1 MTAVVRAGEDRY
13 DLNAGDV
20 PSDGTFDFDAT
31 AAHQAKRERNQ
42 RVVRAMS
49 DSGILHAPSSN
60 AAVKAR
66 HPWRKDRDQSPH
78 QGLKSGRGLPP
89 SSLVPG
95 SVRVDHVLLARV
107 KQR

>member
-1 MTAVVRAGEDRY
+1 VTAVVRAGEDRY

-31 AAHQAKRERNQ
+31 SAHQAKRERNQ

-60 AAVKAR
+60 VAIE
-66 HPWRKDRDQSPH
+66 
-78 QGLKSGRGLPP
+78 
-89 SSLVPG
+89 
-95 SVRVDHVLLARV
+95 ARV
-107 KQR
+107 TWQSKHGTPGVEIVTNHRTKG